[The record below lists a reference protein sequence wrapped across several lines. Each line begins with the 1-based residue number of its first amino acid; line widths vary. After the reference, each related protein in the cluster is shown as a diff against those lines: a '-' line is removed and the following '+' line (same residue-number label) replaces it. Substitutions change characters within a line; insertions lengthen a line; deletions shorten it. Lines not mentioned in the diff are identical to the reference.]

1 MEGYAWVING
11 KIVDGF
17 VADSP
22 RAVAEM
28 ILEDRDEWVAL
39 NEDIAAYIRTH
50 REAMNDIVHT
60 VAAYAG
66 CRASYALTDVI
77 RGYLDSVEAYAED
90 MSYYYSYD
98 GKVEILPV
106 TFDESAEE
114 WIL

>member
-1 MEGYAWVING
+1 MEGYAWIING

-28 ILEDRDEWVAL
+28 ILEDRYEWAAL
-39 NEDIAAYIRTH
+39 GEDIADYIRNH
-50 REAMNDIVHT
+50 REAMDDIVHT

-66 CRASYALTDVI
+66 CRTSYTLTDVI
-77 RGYLDSVEAYAED
+77 GGYLNSVEAYAEE

-106 TFDESAEE
+106 TYDELAEE
-114 WIL
+114 WRL